1 LVLLY
6 IFSSTT
12 INAQIKIISEIM
24 SDPKNIVLKES
35 EEFEGL
41 PVEGPWLEDDID
53 LKDIVTQYYEK
64 IGFQATHLG
73 KAVEI
78 WKRIEEIRKNEEI
91 VVFMGYTSNIV
102 SSGLRE
108 IIAYLAKHKK
118 IDVIVTTAGGIEE
131 DFIKCLKPFV
141 LGDWDLNGSYLRE
154 KGINRI
160 GNIFVPNDRYVEF
173 EKYMTEFF
181 ERLSEKQEKENK
193 IISASELCYE
203 LGKFMDEKLEM
214 QYKEKSILYWAYKNN
229 IPIFCPAITDG
240 SIGDMLYF
248 YKKERKSNL
257 QIDVASDI
265 VKLNDM
271 AIYANKTACIV
282 LGGSLPKHSIIN
294 ANLFREGT
302 DYAIYITTAVPWD
315 GSLSGAPPEEG
326 VSWGKIQAKADY
338 VEVWA
343 DATLVFPMLVYS
355 VFK

>member
-1 LVLLY
+1 M
-6 IFSSTT
+6 TEP
-12 INAQIKIISEIM
+12 KDII
-24 SDPKNIVLKES
+24 LKES
-35 EEFEGL
+35 EDIEGSK
-41 PVEGPWLEDDID
+41 VEGPWLDDDID
-53 LKDIVTQYYEK
+53 LKNIITKYYKK

-78 WKRIEEIRKNEEI
+78 WKNIEEIKKSGDGEI
-91 VVFMGYTSNIV
+91 TIFMGYTSNIV

-108 IIAYLAKHKK
+108 IMSYLAKHKK
-118 IDVIVTTAGGIEE
+118 MDVIVTTAGGIEE
-131 DFIKCLKPFV
+131 DFIKCLKSFII
-141 LGDWDLNGSYLRE
+141 GDWDLKGAYLRE

-160 GNIFVPNDRYVEF
+160 GNILVPNDRYVEF
-173 EKYMTEFF
+173 ERYMMEFF
-181 ERLSEKQEKENK
+181 KRLDEKQEKEHK
-193 IISASELCYE
+193 IISASEFCYE
-203 LGKFMDEKLEM
+203 LGRYMDEKLDDA
-214 QYKEKSILYWAYKNN
+214 KEKSIVYWAYKNN

-248 YKKERKSNL
+248 YKLENKSDL
-257 QIDVASDI
+257 KIDIAEDI
-265 VKLNDM
+265 VKLNNI
-271 AIYANKTACIV
+271 AVYAKKTACIV

-326 VSWGKIQAKADY
+326 VSWGKIQSKADY

-343 DATLVFPMLVYS
+343 DASIVFPILVYC

>member
-1 LVLLY
+1 MKPEGIVFKKSEEIEGLE
-6 IFSSTT
+6 
-12 INAQIKIISEIM
+12 IKGPNPE
-24 SDPKNIVLKES
+24 KES
-35 EEFEGL
+35 FEEFIKRNGFE
-41 PVEGPWLEDDID
+41 
-53 LKDIVTQYYEK
+53 Q

-73 KAVEI
+73 KASKI
-78 WKRIEEIRKNEEI
+78 WKEIEKNREKTR
-91 VVFMGYTSNIV
+91 VFLGYTSNMI

-108 IIAYLAKHKK
+108 TICYLVKNKK
-118 IDVIVTTAGGIEE
+118 IDVIVTTAGGVEE
-131 DFIKCLKPFV
+131 DFIKCLKPFI
-141 LGDWDLNGSYLRE
+141 LGDWNFDGKTLRE

-160 GNIFVPNDRYVEF
+160 GNIFVPNDRYIEF
-173 EKYMTEFF
+173 EKYMMEFF
-181 ERLSEKQEKENK
+181 KRLDEKQEKENN
-193 IISASELCYE
+193 IISASEFCYE
-203 LGKFMDEKLEM
+203 LGKFMDEKLDDA
-214 QYKEKSILYWAYKNN
+214 KEKSIIYWAYKNN

-248 YKKERKSNL
+248 YKIENKSNL
-257 QIDVASDI
+257 KIDVAEDI
-265 VKLNDM
+265 VKLNDI
-271 AIYANKTACIV
+271 AVYSKKTACIV

-343 DATLVFPMLVYS
+343 DASLVFPILVYG

>member
-1 LVLLY
+1 MTEPK
-6 IFSSTT
+6 S
-12 INAQIKIISEIM
+12 II
-24 SDPKNIVLKES
+24 LKES
-35 EEFEGL
+35 EDIKGL
-41 PVEGPWLEDDID
+41 TVEGPWMDEDIK
-53 LKDIVTQYYEK
+53 LKDIITNYYKK

-73 KAVEI
+73 KAVDI
-78 WKRIEEIRKNEEI
+78 WKKIESIRKSGDNEI
-91 VVFMGYTSNIV
+91 TVFMGYTSNIV

-118 IDVIVTTAGGIEE
+118 MDVIVTTAGGVEE
-131 DFIKCLKPFV
+131 DFIKCLKPFII
-141 LGDWDLNGSYLRE
+141 GDWDLKGAYLRE

-160 GNIFVPNDRYVEF
+160 GNILVPNDRYVEF
-173 EKYMTEFF
+173 EKYMMEFF
-181 ERLSEKQEKENK
+181 KRLDEKQEKENK
-193 IISASELCYE
+193 VISASEFCYE
-203 LGKFMDEKLEM
+203 LGKFMDEKLDDA
-214 QYKEKSILYWAYKNN
+214 KEKSIIYWAYKNN

-248 YKKERKSNL
+248 YKIENKSNL
-257 QIDVASDI
+257 KIDVAEDI
-265 VKLNDM
+265 VKLNDI
-271 AIYANKTACIV
+271 AVYSKKTACIV

-343 DATLVFPMLVYS
+343 DASLVFPILVYG